1 MPGIIVGVD
10 GSPHS
15 RRALQ
20 WALSE
25 AAARHA
31 SLTVLSVHDEKAV
44 TCTTGDLNQ
53 NQAAQDVQA
62 LVDQA
67 VNSQSGPAP
76 PVTVQVIPGSPAA
89 ELLDAGHHADLLVV
103 GSRGSGGLGP
113 RGVGS
118 VSSQVAYDAPCPVV
132 IIFPPLAAGQAGRH
146 AGRPR
151 FHDLG
156 ILRDDDL
163 SFAPAGSME
172 LVPVRGGIVPDGE
185 GETYG
190 PHGEIPG
197 NVAQAGD
204 DRRRLRRRRGRAGT

>member
-31 SLTVLSVHDEKAV
+31 PLTVLSVRDDRAA

-53 NQAAQDVQA
+53 DQAAEEVQA
-62 LVDQA
+62 LVDQ
-67 VNSQSGPAP
+67 VVSSQSGPAP

-89 ELLDAGHHADLLVV
+89 ELIDAGHDADLLVV
-103 GSRGSGGLGP
+103 GSRGSGGLGR

-118 VSSQVAYDAPCPVV
+118 VSSQVAYDSPCPVV
-132 IIFPPLAAGQAGRH
+132 IIFPPTAAGQAGMQGAARSRS
-146 AGRPR
+146 AGAR
-151 FHDLG
+151 
-156 ILRDDDL
+156 
-163 SFAPAGSME
+163 
-172 LVPVRGGIVPDGE
+172 E
-185 GETYG
+185 G
-190 PHGEIPG
+190 
-197 NVAQAGD
+197 
-204 DRRRLRRRRGRAGT
+204 